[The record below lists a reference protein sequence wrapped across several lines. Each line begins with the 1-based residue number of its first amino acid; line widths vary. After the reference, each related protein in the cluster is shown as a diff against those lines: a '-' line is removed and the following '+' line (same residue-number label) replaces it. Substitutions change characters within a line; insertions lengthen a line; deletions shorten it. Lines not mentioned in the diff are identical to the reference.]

1 MEQDPINKGK
11 PAGER
16 KSPAITIRRSQVSD
30 AAVLAQIMSHP
41 EVLPGLLQ
49 LPHATE
55 EQWRLRLNDNLAPGK
70 TDLPLVAVLDG
81 EVVGS
86 AGLHPA
92 GVSLRRRHVMSLGMA
107 VEPRSQG
114 RGVGRALMA
123 ALVDYADNW
132 AQVLRIELGVFVDNE
147 RAIALY
153 KRFGFEIEGRMRGYA
168 LRNGRY
174 VDTYAMARLHPNPP
188 RWD

>member
-1 MEQDPINKGK
+1 MDT
-11 PAGER
+11 
-16 KSPAITIRRSQVSD
+16 AITAATTPRPAATGLISIRRSQVAD
-30 AAVLAQIMSHP
+30 AAALAQLLSHP

-49 LPHATE
+49 LPYATE
-55 EQWRLRLNDNLAPGK
+55 EQWRQRLNDNLAPGR

-92 GVSLRRRHVMSLGMA
+92 GPALRRRHVMSLGIA
-107 VEPRSQG
+107 VAAQAQG
-114 RGVGRALMA
+114 RGVGTALMA
-123 ALVDYADNW
+123 ALLDYADNW
-132 AQVLRIELGVFVDNE
+132 GQVLRIELTVFVDNE
-147 RAIALY
+147 RAVELY
-153 KRFGFEIEGRMRGYA
+153 KRNGFEIEGRMRGYA

-174 VDTYAMARLHPNPP
+174 VDTYAMARLHPSPP